1 MELNITPVAG
11 QIKPVSNLSLADM
24 VNIGRGVQSYKSG
37 QIALEQQDIANQE
50 QKRVQNA
57 VFANPDIF
65 MTDNSLDIEKAKKI
79 LPQLAPRTYTDMLQ
93 KYTTMSKAEIEA
105 KSAKQGLTQEQ
116 KNLVGQTFNILG
128 KAGIKDK
135 NTYLGAL
142 DDLVKTNPN
151 NPDLGRLVDS
161 YKTIWN
167 QLPEQTP
174 WDQLAQRGAQT
185 LLNIPQQET
194 AFRQQPGT
202 IGTGAATFPTVT
214 TPSVAGLPPRQEVG
228 QVPLAVA
235 QVAPGGQSEPTGRV
249 DMNNNPTY
257 YVRDAR
263 GNIVGE
269 TTIPAG
275 VPAGQMPGG
284 MPTPLG
290 GNIVPQQGAVPGS
303 GGMPPPPPPVNVPA
317 PAAPVVGSPMPL
329 PPPGQPLANA
339 PVRMPAGENA
349 TTLEAATNL
358 RLKTREL
365 AQQVGVQQ
373 FNSDQIIKL
382 ADDVISGKGAG
393 TIANL
398 TGGYAGLNGLGIG
411 GKNATNLQQLGH
423 YMALQTQ
430 ALTAGTGLGNT
441 DAGRAIGGQIAGD
454 IQWTPEA
461 IKQTARVNRAL
472 STGTEL
478 FAQGVDNAFTRSKGN
493 PFAAAEFQQRWSTAL
508 GNDGI
513 NAIRLYDAI
522 RKKDNEAIKEV
533 VTQAGGA
540 NSAGYQNLVN
550 KIGQMQ
556 KLIGGK

>member
-1 MELNITPVAG
+1 MAYEITPVSQ

-37 QIALEQQDIANQE
+37 QIALEQQDVGNLEQRAIAD
-50 QKRVQNA
+50 A
-57 VFANPDIF
+57 VKADPGLF
-65 MTDNSLDIEKAKKI
+65 MTDNSLDIEKAKRI
-79 LPQLAPRTYTDMLQ
+79 LPQLAPRTYPAMLE
-93 KYTTMSKAEIEA
+93 KYTTMSKAEVEA

-135 NTYLGAL
+135 GTYLGAL

-151 NPDLGRLVDS
+151 NPDLSRLVDS

-167 QLPEQTP
+167 ELPEQTP

-228 QVPLAVA
+228 QTPLAVA

-257 YVRDAR
+257 YVRDTR

-290 GNIVPQQGAVPGS
+290 GNIVQPQPQVPGA
-303 GGMPPPPPPVNVPA
+303 GQMQPPRPPVNVPA
-317 PAAPVVGSPMPL
+317 PAA
-329 PPPGQPLANA
+329 AA

-349 TTLEAATNL
+349 ATLDAATKL
-358 RLKTREL
+358 RLDTRAM
-365 AQQVGVQQ
+365 AQQVPVQQ
-373 FNSDQIIKL
+373 FNSNQIIKL
-382 ADDVISGKGAG
+382 ADDVISGKGSG
-393 TIANL
+393 TLANL

-411 GKNATNLQQLGH
+411 GDNATNLQQLGH

-430 ALTAGTGLGNT
+430 ALSAGTGLAST
-441 DAGRAIGGQIAGD
+441 DAGRAIAGQMSGTTE
-454 IQWTPEA
+454 WTPAA

-478 FAQGVDNAFTRSKGN
+478 FAQGVENNFNRTKN
-493 PFAAAEFQQRWSTAL
+493 PFAATEFQQRWSQTL

-522 RKKDNEAIKEV
+522 RSKDNEAIKEV
-533 VTQAGGA
+533 VSQAGGQ
-540 NSAGYQNLVN
+540 NSPGYQNLVN

>member
-1 MELNITPVAG
+1 MAYEITPVSQ
-11 QIKPVSNLSLADM
+11 QIKPASNLSLADM

-135 NTYLGAL
+135 NTYMGAL

-151 NPDLGRLVDS
+151 NPDLSRLVDS

-167 QLPEQTP
+167 ELPEQTP

-228 QVPLAVA
+228 QTPLVVA
-235 QVAPGGQSEPTGRV
+235 QMAPGGQYELTGKV

-257 YVRDAR
+257 FVRDAR
-263 GNIVGE
+263 GRIVGE
-269 TTIPAG
+269 ETVPAG
-275 VPAGQMPGG
+275 VSPGQMPGG

-290 GNIVPQQGAVPGS
+290 GNIVPQQQPVPGA
-303 GGMPPPPPPVNVPA
+303 GQMQPPRPPVNVPA
-317 PAAPVVGSPMPL
+317 PAAPVVGGPMPL

-349 TTLEAATNL
+349 ATLEVAQNL
-358 RLKTREL
+358 RTSVRNSA
-365 AQQVGVQQ
+365 AQEPIQQ
-373 FNSDQIIKL
+373 FNNNQIIKL
-382 ADDVISGKGAG
+382 ADDVITGRGANFIG
-393 TIANL
+393 SL
-398 TGGYAGLNGLGIG
+398 TGGYAGLPFTSD
-411 GKNATNLQQLGH
+411 NATNLNQLGH
-423 YMALQTQ
+423 YMAMQTASLSQ
-430 ALTAGTGLGNT
+430 SSGLGGT
-441 DAGRAIGGQIAGD
+441 DAGRAIAGQISGTTE
-454 IQWTPEA
+454 WTAPA

-472 STGTEL
+472 TTGTEL
-478 FAQGVDNAFTRSKGN
+478 FNQGIENNFNRTKN
-493 PFAAAEFQQRWSTAL
+493 PFSATEFQQRWTQTL
-508 GNDGI
+508 GADGI
-513 NAIRLYDAI
+513 NAVRLYDAM
-522 RKKDNEAIKEV
+522 RNSDKEAIREV
-533 VTQAGGA
+533 VTQAGGP
-540 NSAGYQNLVN
+540 NSPGYQNLVR
-550 KIGQMQ
+550 KIGDMQ
-556 KLIGGK
+556 KLVGGK

>member
-1 MELNITPVAG
+1 MAYEITPVSQ

-37 QIALEQQDIANQE
+37 QIALEQQDVGNLEQRAIAE
-50 QKRVQNA
+50 A
-57 VFANPDIF
+57 VKADPGLF
-65 MTDNSLDIEKAKKI
+65 MTDNSLDIEKAKRI
-79 LPQLAPRTYTDMLQ
+79 LPQLAPRTYPAMLE
-93 KYTTMSKAEIEA
+93 KYTTMSKAEVEA
-105 KSAKQGLTQEQ
+105 KSAKQGLTQDQ

-151 NPDLGRLVDS
+151 NPDLSRLVDS

-167 QLPEQTP
+167 ELPEQTP

-228 QVPLAVA
+228 QTPLAVA
-235 QVAPGGQSEPTGRV
+235 QMAPGGQYELTGKV

-257 YVRDAR
+257 FVRDAR
-263 GNIVGE
+263 GRIVGE
-269 TTIPAG
+269 ETVPAG
-275 VPAGQMPGG
+275 VSAGQMPGG

-290 GNIVPQQGAVPGS
+290 GNVVQPQPQVPGA
-303 GGMPPPPPPVNVPA
+303 GQMQPPRPPVNVPA
-317 PAAPVVGSPMPL
+317 PAPT
-329 PPPGQPLANA
+329 NA

-349 TTLEAATNL
+349 ATLEVAQNL
-358 RLKTREL
+358 RTSVRNSA
-365 AQQVGVQQ
+365 AQAPIQQ
-373 FNSDQIIKL
+373 FNNNQIIKL
-382 ADDVISGKGAG
+382 ADDVVTGKGANFVG
-393 TIANL
+393 SL
-398 TGGYAGLNGLGIG
+398 TGGYALIPWSSD
-411 GKNATNLQQLGH
+411 NATNLNQLGH
-423 YMALQTQ
+423 YMAMQTASLSQ
-430 ALTAGTGLGNT
+430 SSGLGGT
-441 DAGRAIGGQIAGD
+441 DAGRAIAGQISGTNE
-454 IQWTPEA
+454 WTAPA

-472 STGTEL
+472 TTGTEL
-478 FAQGVDNAFTRSKGN
+478 FNQGIENNFNRTKN
-493 PFAAAEFQQRWSTAL
+493 PFSATEFQQRWTQTL

-513 NAIRLYDAI
+513 NAIRLYDAM
-522 RKKDNEAIKEV
+522 RNSDKEAIREV
-533 VTQAGGA
+533 VTQAGGP
-540 NSAGYQNLVN
+540 NSAGYQNLVR
-550 KIGQMQ
+550 KIGDMQ

>member
-1 MELNITPVAG
+1 MAYEITPVSE
-11 QIKPVSNLSLADM
+11 QIKPAFNMSLADM
-24 VNIGRGVQSYKSG
+24 VNIGRGAQAYKSG
-37 QIALEQQDIANQE
+37 QIALEQQDIGNQE
-50 QKRVQNA
+50 QRAVADAIKQNP
-57 VFANPDIF
+57 NLF
-65 MTDNSLDIEKAKKI
+65 MTDNSLDIEKAKTI
-79 LPQLAPRTYTDMLQ
+79 LPQLAPRTYPTMLE
-93 KYTTMSKAEIEA
+93 KYTTLSKAEIEA
-105 KSAKQGLTQEQ
+105 KSAKQNLTQDQ

-142 DDLVKTNPN
+142 DDLIKTNPN

-161 YKTIWN
+161 YKKIWN
-167 QLPEQTP
+167 ELPEQTP

-228 QVPLAVA
+228 QTPLAVA
-235 QVAPGGQSEPTGRV
+235 QMAPGGQSEPTGRV

-257 YVRDAR
+257 YVRDSR

-290 GNIVPQQGAVPGS
+290 GNIVPQQQAVPGA
-303 GGMPPPPPPVNVPA
+303 GAMQPPRPPVNVPA
-317 PAAPVVGSPMPL
+317 PAA
-329 PPPGQPLANA
+329 AA
-339 PVRMPAGENA
+339 PARMPAGETPA
-349 TTLEAATNL
+349 TLDAATKLRLDQWPNL
-358 RLKTREL
+358 R
-365 AQQVGVQQ
+365 QVPIQQ
-373 FNSDQIIKL
+373 FNSNQIIKL

-398 TGGYAGLNGLGIG
+398 TGGYAALNGLGIG
-411 GKNATNLQQLGH
+411 GENATNLQQLGH

-430 ALTAGTGLGNT
+430 ALTAGTGLANT
-441 DAGRAIGGQIAGD
+441 DAGRAIGGQMAGD
-454 IQWTPEA
+454 IQWTPQA

-478 FAQGVDNAFTRSKGN
+478 FSQGVENNFNRTKN
-493 PFAAAEFQQRWSTAL
+493 PFAAAEFQQRWSQTL
-508 GNDGI
+508 GNDGV

-522 RKKDNEAIKEV
+522 RSKDNEAIKEV
-533 VTQAGGA
+533 ATQA
-540 NSAGYQNLVN
+540 AGPDYKGDILKAPGYLSLVN

-556 KLIGGK
+556 KLIGGQ

>member
-1 MELNITPVAG
+1 
-11 QIKPVSNLSLADM
+11 
-24 VNIGRGVQSYKSG
+24 
-37 QIALEQQDIANQE
+37 
-50 QKRVQNA
+50 
-57 VFANPDIF
+57 
-65 MTDNSLDIEKAKKI
+65 LDE
-79 LPQLAPRTYTDMLQ
+79 
-93 KYTTMSKAEIEA
+93 
-105 KSAKQGLTQEQ
+105 
-116 KNLVGQTFNILG
+116 
-128 KAGIKDK
+128 
-135 NTYLGAL
+135 
-142 DDLVKTNPN
+142 LVKTNPN
-151 NPDLGRLVDS
+151 NPDLARLVDS
-161 YKTIWN
+161 YKTIWD

-228 QVPLAVA
+228 QTPLAVA

-290 GNIVPQQGAVPGS
+290 GNVVQPQPQVPGA
-303 GGMPPPPPPVNVPA
+303 GQMQPPRPPVNVPA
-317 PAAPVVGSPMPL
+317 PAA
-329 PPPGQPLANA
+329 AA

-349 TTLEAATNL
+349 DTLQAATKL
-358 RLKTREL
+358 RLDTRAM
-365 AQQVGVQQ
+365 AQQVPIQQ
-373 FNSDQIIKL
+373 FNSNQIIKL

-398 TGGYAGLNGLGIG
+398 TGGYAALNGLGIG
-411 GKNATNLQQLGH
+411 GENATNLQQLGH

-430 ALTAGTGLGNT
+430 ALTAGTGLANT
-441 DAGRAIGGQIAGD
+441 DAGRAIGGQMAGD

-478 FAQGVDNAFTRSKGN
+478 FAQGVENNFNRSKN
-493 PFAAAEFQQRWSTAL
+493 PFAAAEFQQRWSQTL
-508 GNDGI
+508 GNDGV

-522 RKKDNEAIKEV
+522 RSKDNDAIKEV
-533 VTQAGGA
+533 VSQAGGM

-550 KIGQMQ
+550 KIGLMQ

>member
-37 QIALEQQDIANQE
+37 QIALEQQDIGNQE
-50 QKRVQNA
+50 QRAVADAIKQNP
-57 VFANPDIF
+57 NLF
-65 MTDNSLDIEKAKKI
+65 MTDNSLDIEKAKTI
-79 LPQLAPRTYTDMLQ
+79 LPQLAPRTYPDMLQ

-105 KSAKQGLTQEQ
+105 KSAKQGLSTDKRNVLGQVF
-116 KNLVGQTFNILG
+116 NLYG

-135 NTYLGAL
+135 NTYFTGMDEVL
-142 DDLVKTNPN
+142 KTMPN
-151 NPDLGRLVDS
+151 DPDMARLVDS
-161 YKTIWN
+161 YKKIWN
-167 QLPEQTP
+167 ELPENTP

-235 QVAPGGQSEPTGRV
+235 QVAPGGQTEPTGRV

-269 TTIPAG
+269 TTVPAG

-290 GNIVPQQGAVPGS
+290 GNMVPQQGAVPGA
-303 GGMPPPPPPVNVPA
+303 GAMQPPRPPVNVPA
-317 PAAPVVGSPMPL
+317 PAA
-329 PPPGQPLANA
+329 AA
-339 PVRMPAGENA
+339 PVRMPAGESG
-349 TTLEAATNL
+349 TTLDAANKL
-358 RLKTREL
+358 RIDVRNAA
-365 AQQVGVQQ
+365 AQAPMQQ
-373 FNSDQIIKL
+373 FNNNQIIKL
-382 ADDVISGKGAG
+382 ADDVVTGKGANFVG
-393 TIANL
+393 SL
-398 TGGYAGLNGLGIG
+398 TGGYALIPWSSD
-411 GKNATNLQQLGH
+411 NATNLNQLGH
-423 YMALQTQ
+423 YMAMQTASLSQ
-430 ALTAGTGLGNT
+430 SSGLGGT
-441 DAGRAIGGQIAGD
+441 DAGRAIAGQISGTNE
-454 IQWTPEA
+454 WTAPA

-472 STGTEL
+472 TTGTEL
-478 FAQGVDNAFTRSKGN
+478 FNQGVDNEFNRTKN
-493 PFAAAEFQQRWSTAL
+493 PFSSTEFQQRWTQTL

-513 NAIRLYDAI
+513 NAIRLYDAM
-522 RKKDNEAIKEV
+522 RNSDKEAIREV
-533 VTQAGGA
+533 VTQAGGP
-540 NSAGYQNLVN
+540 NSAGYQNLVR
-550 KIGQMQ
+550 KIGDMQ

>member
-1 MELNITPVAG
+1 MAYEITPVSQ

-37 QIALEQQDIANQE
+37 QIALEQQDIGNQE
-50 QKRVQNA
+50 QRKVAEA
-57 VFANPDIF
+57 VKADPGLF

-79 LPQLAPRTYTDMLQ
+79 LPQLAPRTYQDMLQ
-93 KYTTMSKAEIEA
+93 KYTTMSKAEVEA
-105 KSAKQGLTQEQ
+105 KSAKQGLTQDQ

-135 NTYLGAL
+135 GTYLGAL
-142 DDLVKTNPN
+142 DELVKTNPN
-151 NPDLGRLVDS
+151 NPDLARLVDS
-161 YKTIWN
+161 YKTIWD

-228 QVPLAVA
+228 QTPLAVA

-290 GNIVPQQGAVPGS
+290 GNVVQPQPQVPGA
-303 GGMPPPPPPVNVPA
+303 GQMQPPRPPVNVPA
-317 PAAPVVGSPMPL
+317 PAPT
-329 PPPGQPLANA
+329 NA
-339 PVRMPAGENA
+339 PMRMPAGENA
-349 TTLEAATNL
+349 ATLDAATRL
-358 RLKTREL
+358 RLDTRAM
-365 AQQVGVQQ
+365 AQQVPVQQ
-373 FNSDQIIKL
+373 FNSNQIIKL
-382 ADDVISGKGAG
+382 ADDVISGKGSG
-393 TIANL
+393 TLANL

-411 GKNATNLQQLGH
+411 GDNATNLQQLGH

-430 ALTAGTGLGNT
+430 ALSAGTGLAST
-441 DAGRAIGGQIAGD
+441 DAGRAIAGQMSGTTE
-454 IQWTPEA
+454 WTPAA

-478 FAQGVDNAFTRSKGN
+478 FAQGVENNFNRTKN
-493 PFAAAEFQQRWSTAL
+493 PFAATEFQQRWSQTL

-522 RKKDNEAIKEV
+522 RSKDNEAIKEV
-533 VTQAGGA
+533 VSQAGGQ
-540 NSAGYQNLVN
+540 NSPGYQNLVN

>member
-1 MELNITPVAG
+1 MAYEITSVAD
-11 QIKPVSNLSLADM
+11 QIKPASNLSLADM
-24 VNIGRGVQSYKSG
+24 VNIGRGVQAYKSG
-37 QIALEQQDIANQE
+37 EIALEQQDVGNQE
-50 QKRVQNA
+50 QRRIAEA
-57 VFANPDIF
+57 VKQDPNLF
-65 MTDNSLDIEKAKKI
+65 MTDSRLDMDKVNKI
-79 LPQLAPRTYTDMLQ
+79 IPQLAPRTGQ
-93 KYTTMSKAEIEA
+93 KYLQDYSTLHTAQTQALEA
-105 KSAKQGLTQEQ
+105 KR
-116 KNLVGQTFNILG
+116 NFGQNIKSNIGSHFRILG
-128 KAGIKDK
+128 EAGVNDPKAVF
-135 NTYLGAL
+135 AL
-142 DDLVKTNPN
+142 A
-151 NPDLGRLVDS
+151 
-161 YKTIWN
+161 
-167 QLPEQTP
+167 
-174 WDQLAQRGAQT
+174 DQLKEQYKDQPDVQRYLDAAMTPFKMTEAGPQVSQMLIRGAQT
-185 LLNIPQQET
+185 LLTPTEQETVFGPKTGTMNLGTDIVQYNQKARPGGLPQQLT
-194 AFRQQPGT
+194 VNTQQP
-202 IGTGAATFPTVT
+202 
-214 TPSVAGLPPRQEVG
+214 
-228 QVPLAVA
+228 LAEA
-235 QVAPGGQSEPTGRV
+235 QLAPGARLVPTGQR
-249 DMNNNPTY
+249 DMNNNPTALAY
-257 YVRDAR
+257 GKD
-263 GNIVGE
+263 GSLLGE
-269 TTIPAG
+269 VTIPAG
-275 VPAGQMPGG
+275 ANPAQMPGG
-284 MPTPLG
+284 MANQQPGAMQPLPA
-290 GNIVPQQGAVPGS
+290 PQ
-303 GGMPPPPPPVNVPA
+303 NVQPA
-317 PAAPVVGSPMPL
+317 PAAQMPRPAVTAQPVIPAAATP
-329 PPPGQPLANA
+329 ANA

-349 TTLEAATNL
+349 STLEAATNL

-365 AQQVGVQQ
+365 AQNVGVQQ

-382 ADDVISGKGAG
+382 ADEVISGKGAG
-393 TIANL
+393 TLANL

-493 PFAAAEFQQRWSTAL
+493 PFAATEFQQRWSTAL

-540 NSAGYQNLVN
+540 DSAGYQNLVN

>member
-1 MELNITPVAG
+1 MAYEITPVSQ
-11 QIKPVSNLSLADM
+11 QIKPASNLSLADM

-37 QIALEQQDIANQE
+37 QIALEQQDIANLE
-50 QKRVQNA
+50 QRAVADAIKQN
-57 VFANPDIF
+57 PGLL
-65 MTDNSLDIEKAKKI
+65 MTDNSLDIEKAKTI
-79 LPQLAPRTYTDMLQ
+79 LPQLAPRNYPAMLE
-93 KYTTMSKAEIEA
+93 KYQSLSKAETEV
-105 KSAKQGLTQEQ
+105 KSAKQGLSLD
-116 KNLVGQTFNILG
+116 KRNILGQMFNLYG

-135 NTYLGAL
+135 GTYFNGM
-142 DDLVKTNPN
+142 DEVVKTMPN
-151 NPDLGRLVDS
+151 DPEMVKLVDS
-161 YKTIWN
+161 YKKIWN
-167 QLPEQTP
+167 ELPAETP
-174 WDQLAQRGAQT
+174 WDQLAQTGAQT
-185 LLNIPQQET
+185 LMTIPQQEV
-194 AFRQQPGT
+194 AFGQKPGT
-202 IGTGAATFPTVT
+202 INTNAAIFPTVN
-214 TPSVAGLPPRQEVG
+214 TPSVAGKAPRQEVG
-228 QVPLAVA
+228 QVPLATM
-235 QVAPGGQSEPTGRV
+235 QLPPGSIMEPSGRV
-249 DMNNNPTY
+249 DMNNNPMAW
-257 YVRDAR
+257 VRDQRTGRVLAE
-263 GNIVGE
+263 V
-269 TTIPAG
+269 TIPGGLPENQMPGAQMPVTG
-275 VPAGQMPGG
+275 APAMNMPQPQQQMPGG
-284 MPTPLG
+284 R
-290 GNIVPQQGAVPGS
+290 
-303 GGMPPPPPPVNVPA
+303 
-317 PAAPVVGSPMPL
+317 VVGGPMPL
-329 PPPGQPLANA
+329 PAVTGQPVAPAGQPLPNA
-339 PVRMPAGENA
+339 PARMPPGENA

-540 NSAGYQNLVN
+540 DSAGYQNLVN

>member
-1 MELNITPVAG
+1 MAYEINSVAD
-11 QIKPVSNLSLADM
+11 QIKPASNLSLADM
-24 VNIGRGVQSYKSG
+24 VNIGRGAQAYKSG
-37 QIALEQQDIANQE
+37 QIALEQQNVGNLE
-50 QKRVQNA
+50 QRA
-57 VFANPDIF
+57 VADAVKADPGLF
-65 MTDNSLDIEKAKKI
+65 MTDNSLDIEKAKRI
-79 LPQLAPRTYTDMLQ
+79 LPQLAPRTYPTMLE
-93 KYTTMSKAEIEA
+93 KYTTMSKAETEA

-167 QLPEQTP
+167 ELPEQTP

-202 IGTGAATFPTVT
+202 IGSGAATFPTVT

-228 QVPLAVA
+228 QTPLVVA

-257 YVRDAR
+257 YVRDSR

-269 TTIPAG
+269 TTVPAG

-290 GNIVPQQGAVPGS
+290 GNIVPQQPQVPGA
-303 GGMPPPPPPVNVPA
+303 GQMQPPRPPVNVPA
-317 PAAPVVGSPMPL
+317 PAP
-329 PPPGQPLANA
+329 ANA

-349 TTLEAATNL
+349 ATLDAATKL
-358 RLKTREL
+358 RLDTRAM
-365 AQQVGVQQ
+365 AQQVPVQQ
-373 FNSDQIIKL
+373 FNSNQIIKL
-382 ADDVISGKGAG
+382 ADEVISGKGSG
-393 TIANL
+393 TLANL

-411 GKNATNLQQLGH
+411 GNNATNLQQLGH

-430 ALTAGTGLGNT
+430 ALSAGTGLAGT
-441 DAGRAIGGQIAGD
+441 DAGRAIAGQMAGTTE
-454 IQWTPEA
+454 WTPEA

-478 FAQGVDNAFTRSKGN
+478 FSQGVENNFNRTKN
-493 PFAAAEFQQRWSTAL
+493 PFAAAEFQQRWSQTL
-508 GNDGI
+508 GNDGV

-522 RKKDNEAIKEV
+522 RSKDNEAIKEV
-533 VTQAGGA
+533 ATQA
-540 NSAGYQNLVN
+540 AGPNYKGDITKAPGYLSLVN

-556 KLIGGK
+556 KLIGGQ

>member
-1 MELNITPVAG
+1 MAYEITPVSD
-11 QIKPVSNLSLADM
+11 QLKPAFNMSLADM
-24 VNIGRGVQSYKSG
+24 VNIGRGAQAYKSG
-37 QIALEQQDIANQE
+37 KIALEQQDIGNQE
-50 QKRVQNA
+50 QRA
-57 VFANPDIF
+57 VAEAVKADPGLF
-65 MTDNSLDIEKAKKI
+65 MTDNSLDIEKAKRI
-79 LPQLAPRTYTDMLQ
+79 LPQLAPRTYPDMLQ

-105 KSAKQGLTQEQ
+105 KSAKQGLTQDQ
-116 KNLVGQTFNILG
+116 RNLVGQTFNILG

-135 NTYLGAL
+135 GTYLGAL

-151 NPDLGRLVDS
+151 NPDLARLVDS
-161 YKTIWN
+161 YKTIWD

-228 QVPLAVA
+228 QTPLAVA
-235 QVAPGGQSEPTGRV
+235 QMAPGGQSEPTGRV

-290 GNIVPQQGAVPGS
+290 GNVVQPQPQVPGA
-303 GGMPPPPPPVNVPA
+303 GQMQPPRPPVNVPA
-317 PAAPVVGSPMPL
+317 PAA
-329 PPPGQPLANA
+329 AA

-349 TTLEAATNL
+349 ATLDAATKL
-358 RLKTREL
+358 RLDTRAM
-365 AQQVGVQQ
+365 AQQVPVQQ
-373 FNSDQIIKL
+373 FNSNQIIKL

-398 TGGYAGLNGLGIG
+398 TGGYAALNGLGIG
-411 GKNATNLQQLGH
+411 GENATNLQQLGH

-430 ALTAGTGLGNT
+430 ALTAGTGLANT
-441 DAGRAIGGQIAGD
+441 DAGRAIGGQMAGD
-454 IQWTPEA
+454 IQWTPDA

-478 FAQGVDNAFTRSKGN
+478 FAQGVENNFNRTKN
-493 PFAAAEFQQRWSTAL
+493 PFAATEFQQRWSQTL

-522 RKKDNEAIKEV
+522 RNKDSDAIKEV
-533 VTQAGGA
+533 ATQA
-540 NSAGYQNLVN
+540 AGPNYKGDILKAPGYLALVN
-550 KIGQMQ
+550 KIGLMQ
-556 KLIGGK
+556 KLIGGQ